1 MDWNRYIC
9 FAFLSLAQSF
19 FQFCSPVFTKMPLTH
34 NYTFSCYCCFTLI
47 ICVGF
52 LESQKKLHQVRLHCR
67 SCIPERQRI
76 GMRSMN
82 IQLFIKWTHTHSLN
96 HKCAVSSHSQRCC
109 LCVVLN
115 MNSLALFDVANQ
127 HVVSS
132 PCVCVCV
139 CVCVCCKLKFSMEEL
154 VFYWQHAGLMEY
166 LRSGGQLMFPVQDTG
181 NAVSN
186 PTGNLLKQPMG
197 RC

>member
-1 MDWNRYIC
+1 MDWNQYIC
-9 FAFLSLAQSF
+9 LAFLSLAQSF

-67 SCIPERQRI
+67 SCMLERQRI

-96 HKCAVSSHSQRCC
+96 PKCAISSHSQRCC

-127 HVVSS
+127 HVVSG
-132 PCVCVCV
+132 PCVCVY
-139 CVCVCCKLKFSMEEL
+139 VCCKLNFQWKNWFSIGNML
-154 VFYWQHAGLMEY
+154 DLWSISGLEVNSCFLFKILGMLY
-166 LRSGGQLMFPVQDTG
+166 PIQL
-181 NAVSN
+181 AIS
-186 PTGNLLKQPMG
+186 
-197 RC
+197 